1 MSMIPDRVPLN
12 LSHDSGI
19 YKGGSQT
26 ETQRKAAE
34 AAQAAASVPL
44 ATEFTK
50 SISLVE
56 SVALQEAFDK
66 NDLQSNVDPGSRG
79 EKERVRDAKNA
90 LSRVE

>member
-1 MSMIPDRVPLN
+1 MIPDRVPAI
-12 LSHDSGI
+12 LSPESGI
-19 YKGGSQT
+19 YNGGSQT

-44 ATEFTK
+44 TTALTKPVSLEEF
-50 SISLVE
+50 
-56 SVALQEAFDK
+56 VALRKAFDK
-66 NDLQSNVDPGSRG
+66 NDLQANVEPGSRA